1 MLIGSEDKILT
12 TIWCTIY
19 RPLPSQMITGERI
32 LFPTGSKV
40 FCSPSIFLQLYQI
53 LPNIFLNY
61 LFKFL
66 PYSLRLIGKLEVLK
80 ELGYLWHMHTRNQKI
95 EKLWETPL
103 HFQSS
108 KRPKA
113 PWNACRRTHL
123 KHKGSRYNKNNIWR
137 KLGKDHPL

>member
-1 MLIGSEDKILT
+1 MYNLQT
-12 TIWCTIY
+12 P
-19 RPLPSQMITGERI
+19 PLPNYNRKETESYFHLGVRCFVLLRYFYNFIR
-32 LFPTGSKV
+32 F
-40 FCSPSIFLQLYQI
+40 F
-53 LPNIFLNY
+53 PNIFLNY

-80 ELGYLWHMHTRNQKI
+80 ELGYLWHVHTRNQKI

-113 PWNACRRTHL
+113 PWNACRRTYL
-123 KHKGSRYNKNNIWR
+123 KHKGSRYNKNIIWR
-137 KLGKDHPL
+137 KLGKDHLL